1 MNMRHCLILLFALIC
16 APFSIQAA
24 EPPRVVVSIA
34 PMHSL
39 IAGLMKGIT
48 TPELL
53 VKGGTSHHGFSL
65 RPSQIRTI
73 TQANVIFWLGAEAE
87 TFLKRPLANA
97 RPEQRVFNLTQSPGL
112 TLLGTRSGQKW
123 QAKHDEESSG
133 SHDHRYEDEATDPHI
148 WLDPLNAQV
157 IVKTATVVLIEADPE
172 RADQYQENSD
182 RLLFRLQN
190 LDMEMRNAVA
200 LARGKPY
207 LVFHDAYQYFEHRYG
222 LNAAGAIS
230 ISPERRPGAKRLRE
244 IQRTLKEINAHCIF
258 VEPQFPS
265 NFLQAIVGEG
275 EYYTGTL
282 DPLGIDIPPG
292 PDMYFILIR
301 RLSST
306 LVACLRQVYVGD
318 ELEPTK
324 TTQPAH

>member
-1 MNMRHCLILLFALIC
+1 MNMRHCLILLFALISTS
-16 APFSIQAA
+16 FSTQAA

-34 PMHSL
+34 PLHSL
-39 IAGLMKGIT
+39 ITGLMKGIT

-65 RPSQIRTI
+65 RPSQMRTI

-87 TFLKRPLANA
+87 SFLERPLASA
-97 RPEQRVFNLTQSPGL
+97 RPEQRIFNLMQSPGL
-112 TLLGTRSGQKW
+112 TLLGTRSGETW
-123 QAKHDEESSG
+123 QAEHQVEGSG
-133 SHDHRYEDEATDPHI
+133 PHDHRHAGKATDPHI
-148 WLDPLNAQV
+148 WLDPLNAEAM
-157 IVKTATVVLIEADPE
+157 VKAATVVLVEADPE
-172 RADQYQENSD
+172 RAAQYRENSD

-190 LDMEMRNAVA
+190 LDIEMRDSVA
-200 LARGKPY
+200 LALGKPY

-222 LNAAGAIS
+222 LKAAGAIS

-244 IQRTLKEINAHCIF
+244 IQRTLKETNARCIF

-292 PDMYFILIR
+292 PDMYFILMR
-301 RLSST
+301 RLSSS
-306 LVACLRQVYVGD
+306 LVSCLRG
-318 ELEPTK
+318 
-324 TTQPAH
+324 